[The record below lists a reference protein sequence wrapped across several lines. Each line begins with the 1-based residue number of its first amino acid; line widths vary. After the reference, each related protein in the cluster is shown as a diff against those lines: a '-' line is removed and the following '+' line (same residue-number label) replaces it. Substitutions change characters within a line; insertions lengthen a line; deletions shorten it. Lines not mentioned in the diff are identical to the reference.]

1 MRMWY
6 GIVLG
11 ALGAFFSILVSRQ
24 VAQSVRE
31 FLVRQRKM
39 REAVAAANMAA
50 AEIQRMLSGRSRSL
64 HNMR

>member
-1 MRMWY
+1 MWY